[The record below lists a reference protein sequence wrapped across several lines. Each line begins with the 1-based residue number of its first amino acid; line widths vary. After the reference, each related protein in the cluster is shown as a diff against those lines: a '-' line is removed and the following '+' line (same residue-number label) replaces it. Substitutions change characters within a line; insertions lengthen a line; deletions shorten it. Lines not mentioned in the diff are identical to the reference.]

1 MIALTSDS
9 YPFVNLPLPYPYDAL
24 EPFIDAKT
32 MELHHNRHLQT
43 YINNL
48 NKVLKD
54 RPQLQH
60 MTLEQLIR
68 SVPFMRGELQ
78 RSVRNNAGGVWN
90 HRFFFDELGRPPM
103 GQPIG
108 RLAGAIDRRFGSYNA
123 FREEFRKAAL
133 GVFGSG
139 YAWLVAERGW
149 LRILTWPNQDS
160 PVRQCHC
167 PILAADVWEHAYYL
181 KHYNDRSGY
190 IDDWFQVIDWER
202 AEKNYCACVKEK

>member
-1 MIALTSDS
+1 MTGDS

-78 RSVRNNAGGVWN
+78 MSVRNNAGGVWN
-90 HRFFFDELGRPPM
+90 HRFFFEELGRPPT

-139 YAWLVAERGW
+139 YAWLVAERGR
-149 LRILTWPNQDS
+149 LRILTLPNQDS
-160 PVRQCHC
+160 PVRQCLC

-202 AEKNYCACVKEK
+202 AEKNYCVCVKEK

>member
-1 MIALTSDS
+1 MTGDS
-9 YPFVNLPLPYPYDAL
+9 YPFVNLPLPDPYDAL

-78 RSVRNNAGGVWN
+78 MSVRNNAGGVWN
-90 HRFFFDELGRPPM
+90 HRFFFEELGRPPT

-139 YAWLVAERGW
+139 YAWLVAERGR
-149 LRILTWPNQDS
+149 LRILTLPNQDS
-160 PVRQCHC
+160 PVRQCLC

-181 KHYNDRSGY
+181 KHYSDRSGY

>member
-1 MIALTSDS
+1 MIALTGDS
-9 YPFVNLPLPYPYDAL
+9 YPFVNLPLPDPYDAL

-78 RSVRNNAGGVWN
+78 MSVRNNAGGVWN
-90 HRFFFDELGRPPM
+90 HRFFFEELGRPPT

-139 YAWLVAERGW
+139 YAWLVAERGR
-149 LRILTWPNQDS
+149 LRILTLPNQDS
-160 PVRQCHC
+160 PVRQCLC

>member
-1 MIALTSDS
+1 MTGDS
-9 YPFVNLPLPYPYDAL
+9 YPFVNLPLPDPYDAL

-78 RSVRNNAGGVWN
+78 MSVRNNAGGVWN
-90 HRFFFDELGRPPM
+90 HRFFFEELGRPPT

-139 YAWLVAERGW
+139 YAWLVAERGR
-149 LRILTWPNQDS
+149 LRILTLPNQDS
-160 PVRQCHC
+160 PVRQCLC

>member
-1 MIALTSDS
+1 MTGDS
-9 YPFVNLPLPYPYDAL
+9 YPFVNLPLPDPYDAL

-78 RSVRNNAGGVWN
+78 MSVRNNAGGVWN
-90 HRFFFDELGRPPM
+90 HRFFFEELGRPPT

-149 LRILTWPNQDS
+149 LRILTLPNQDS
-160 PVRQCHC
+160 PVRQCLC

>member
-1 MIALTSDS
+1 MTGDS

-78 RSVRNNAGGVWN
+78 MSVRNNAGGVWN
-90 HRFFFDELGRPPM
+90 HRFFFEELGRPPY
-103 GQPIG
+103 G
-108 RLAGAIDRRFGSYNA
+108 
-123 FREEFRKAAL
+123 
-133 GVFGSG
+133 
-139 YAWLVAERGW
+139 
-149 LRILTWPNQDS
+149 
-160 PVRQCHC
+160 
-167 PILAADVWEHAYYL
+167 AADWKAC
-181 KHYNDRSGY
+181 RSH
-190 IDDWFQVIDWER
+190 
-202 AEKNYCACVKEK
+202 

>member
-1 MIALTSDS
+1 MTGDS

-78 RSVRNNAGGVWN
+78 MSVRNNAGGVWN
-90 HRFFFDELGRPPM
+90 HRFFFEELGRPPT

-139 YAWLVAERGW
+139 YAWLVAERGR
-149 LRILTWPNQDS
+149 LRILTLPNQDS
-160 PVRQCHC
+160 PVRQCLC

-202 AEKNYCACVKEK
+202 AEKNYCACMTEK